1 MDIFVGR
8 YARFVGFRAIVMVK
22 QSTQMEA
29 RMITLTMLS
38 RETGVSRRVLQ
49 DYDRLGLL
57 RHRAETPGGYWLY
70 NDADAERLQLIQALR
85 SAGYTR
91 QEVARLLPDP
101 AQPLEDALEQ
111 IETSLRERQSQ
122 LTLLL
127 VQVRQ
132 MRARQQEG

>member
-1 MDIFVGR
+1 MAEFEEKLQSILGNPELMGQIMSMAGAMNQQPPPPPPPPQNAGLPFDPSAMAGMMQMLK
-8 YARFVGFRAIVMVK
+8 ATQLEPK
-22 QSTQMEA
+22 Q
-29 RMITLTMLS
+29 R
-38 RETGVSRRVLQ
+38 
-49 DYDRLGLL
+49 
-57 RHRAETPGGYWLY
+57 
-70 NDADAERLQLIQALR
+70 QLIQALR

-91 QEVARLLPDP
+91 QEVAKLLPDP